1 MKDLK
6 RQLHAERKRAEKL
19 QEKFQEVLTD
29 SKHNKS
35 MLYMYTVISKKKFP
49 LLLGP
54 SHRTTPLIR
63 PLPSYHPSYQ
73 AIFQIHLR

>member
-29 SKHNKS
+29 NF
-35 MLYMYTVISKKKFP
+35 LV
-49 LLLGP
+49 
-54 SHRTTPLIR
+54 
-63 PLPSYHPSYQ
+63 LP
-73 AIFQIHLR
+73 

>member
-35 MLYMYTVISKKKFP
+35 MLKTVMRKDSITS
-49 LLLGP
+49 
-54 SHRTTPLIR
+54 
-63 PLPSYHPSYQ
+63 
-73 AIFQIHLR
+73 